1 MITSKVTNRMR
12 KNRKRI
18 LDIKTGNGM
27 IVHVEEESDV
37 SCSMRTIQRRHKAN
51 KDDMTYTLD
60 RWRDVSNKIVF
71 ALDIKGSDISN
82 SHWCI

>member
-1 MITSKVTNRMR
+1 MR
-12 KNRKRI
+12 ENRKRI

-37 SCSMRTIQRRHKAN
+37 LCGMRTNQRRHIAN
-51 KDDMTYTLD
+51 EDDMTYTAD
-60 RWRDVSNKIVF
+60 RKGGGNVSSKIF
-71 ALDIKGSDISN
+71 LALDEKGSDISN